1 MKKYYFFKRMS
12 NTNKEESALSKIL
25 EVNDFLNRL
34 FEKLLITPEP
44 PKLQILESPQHSSP
58 IKKTKEPTSNANEDE
73 ELCIICL
80 EHKVSHACIPCGHLK
95 YCEKCVKIIVDRNEC
110 AVCRSKVQS
119 VYKIFT

>member
-1 MKKYYFFKRMS
+1 MS
-12 NTNKEESALSKIL
+12 NTFTEGKALTSIL
-25 EVNDFLNRL
+25 ELNDYLNKL
-34 FEKLLITPEP
+34 FEKLLVTPEP
-44 PKLQILESPQHSSP
+44 KSSRSILNSPSKESKIPQQILENETN
-58 IKKTKEPTSNANEDE
+58 KNEDD

-80 EHKVSHACIPCGHLK
+80 EKKVSHACIPCGHLK

>member
-1 MKKYYFFKRMS
+1 M
-12 NTNKEESALSKIL
+12 L
-25 EVNDFLNRL
+25 V
-34 FEKLLITPEP
+34 TPD
-44 PKLQILESPQHSSP
+44 PKTESPQKLKGSP
-58 IKKTKEPTSNANEDE
+58 LKTPAMKDTKDEDD

-80 EHKVSHACIPCGHLK
+80 ELKVSHACIPCGHLK

>member
-1 MKKYYFFKRMS
+1 MS
-12 NTNKEESALSKIL
+12 NTNKNENTLSSIL
-25 EVNDFLNRL
+25 EINDFLNQL
-34 FEKLLITPEP
+34 FDKLLITPEP
-44 PKLQILESPQHSSP
+44 KGQYSERKSNDSPQMKSQSP
-58 IKKTKEPTSNANEDE
+58 IKNKETVKETNAAEDE

-95 YCEKCVKIIVDRNEC
+95 YCERCVKIVVDRNEC

>member
-1 MKKYYFFKRMS
+1 MS
-12 NTNKEESALSKIL
+12 NTFTEGKSLTSIL
-25 EVNDFLNRL
+25 EVNDYLNKL
-34 FEKLLITPEP
+34 FEKLLVTPEP
-44 PKLQILESPQHSSP
+44 KSARSNLINSPSKESKIPQQILDKET
-58 IKKTKEPTSNANEDE
+58 KKNEDD

-80 EHKVSHACIPCGHLK
+80 ENKVSHACIPCGHLK

>member
-1 MKKYYFFKRMS
+1 MS

-34 FEKLLITPEP
+34 FERLLVTPEP
-44 PKLQILESPQHSSP
+44 QKLQCLESPKKPSSP
-58 IKKTKEPTSNANEDE
+58 SKNTKGPTDHVNEDE

-119 VYKIFT
+119 VYKIFI

>member
-1 MKKYYFFKRMS
+1 MS
-12 NTNKEESALSKIL
+12 NTYQEEAALTNIL
-25 EVNDFLNRL
+25 YLNDFLNKL
-34 FEKLLITPEP
+34 FDKLLVTPEP
-44 PKLQILESPQHSSP
+44 PRPPIQETTKNPIESP
-58 IKKTKEPTSNANEDE
+58 KKACEKNMKETSKFENDE

-80 EHKVSHACIPCGHLK
+80 ELKVSHACIPCGHLK

>member
-1 MKKYYFFKRMS
+1 MS
-12 NTNKEESALSKIL
+12 NTNKEEDTLSKIL
-25 EVNDFLNRL
+25 DVNDFLNKL
-34 FEKLLITPEP
+34 FDKLLVTPEP
-44 PKLQILESPQHSSP
+44 QIQNLASPQRQSP
-58 IKKTKEPTSNANEDE
+58 KKTTENLNEDE

-119 VYKIFT
+119 VYKIFI